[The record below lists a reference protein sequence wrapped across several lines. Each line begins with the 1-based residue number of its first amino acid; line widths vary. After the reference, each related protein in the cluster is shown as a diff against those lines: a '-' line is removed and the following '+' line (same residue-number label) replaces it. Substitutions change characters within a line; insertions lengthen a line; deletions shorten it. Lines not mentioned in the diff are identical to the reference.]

1 MILKLKRTPG
11 IYLVGFMGSGKSTV
25 ARYVADEIGW
35 HFADLDEDI
44 EIERHASITHL
55 FSTLGEEA
63 FREVEHEALL
73 RRVRRIQSGYPTV
86 LALGGGTF
94 TLPENIELVNNNGV
108 SIWIDATFDLVR
120 KRVGASTHRPLARD
134 ASRFEALYNS
144 RREFYAQADY
154 RIAVSEDDS
163 RKVAAAVLDLRLFHE

>member
-44 EIERHASITHL
+44 EHEQRASITHL
-55 FSTLGEEA
+55 FGTLGEDA
-63 FREVEHEALL
+63 FREIEHDALL

-94 TLPENIELVNNNGV
+94 TRPENIELANNNGV
-108 SIWIDATFDLVR
+108 SIWIDATFELVR

-134 ASRFEALYNS
+134 PQRFEALYNARRQLYS
-144 RREFYAQADY
+144 RADY

-163 RKVAAAVLDLRLFHE
+163 RAVATAVLELRLFHE